1 VKKLFILALLA
12 ALAACHS
19 DPPPVSA
26 IVQAYQA
33 EARLDS
39 AEAARLD
46 TTARHYYALG
56 KAAQDSATYYHL
68 QSTHVQAQITPAD
81 SAALARFFA
90 NYARARA
97 K

>member
-1 VKKLFILALLA
+1 MKRLLLLLLLA
-12 ALAACHS
+12 ALASCQTDQPTAG
-19 DPPPVSA
+19 A
-26 IVQAYQA
+26 AA
-33 EARLDS
+33 EAQAQHAS

-56 KAAQDSATYYHL
+56 KAAQDSATYYHSL
-68 QSTHVQAQITPAD
+68 QNVQAQPTPAD

-90 NYARARA
+90 DFARARA

>member
-1 VKKLFILALLA
+1 MKRFLALALLA
-12 ALAACHS
+12 ALAACQS
-19 DPPPVSA
+19 DPPTVSA
-26 IVQAYQA
+26 VVAAA
-33 EARLDS
+33 EAQARLDS

-68 QSTHVQAQITPAD
+68 QSTHVKTPIAPAD

-90 NYARARA
+90 DFARGRA